1 MANPARLNLDQ
12 DLPLL
17 RQLELDLFDREGAA
31 LLLEGGPFERL
42 GEFRCHVFGMRASE
56 RIRGGVGGG
65 FEGIGVTKGE
75 DDDDD
80 DDDADA
86 DEGR

>member
-1 MANPARLNLDQ
+1 MNV
-12 DLPLL
+12 
-17 RQLELDLFDREGAA
+17 
-31 LLLEGGPFERL
+31 L
-42 GEFRCHVFGMRASE
+42 GSSDAMFFGMRASE

-80 DDDADA
+80 DDDDADA